1 MNYRLTRSTS
11 TRAIGLRGKLDTA
24 YSNNLDRWARYTSEL
39 SVERGVGGEPIAMT
53 CDVNVGD
60 VGIEPIEV
68 KDGFW
73 WRHWSESC
81 RWTEVLFGRSGRLT

>member
-1 MNYRLTRSTS
+1 
-11 TRAIGLRGKLDTA
+11 
-24 YSNNLDRWARYTSEL
+24 
-39 SVERGVGGEPIAMT
+39 MT

-68 KDGFW
+68 INGFW

-81 RWTEVLFGRSGRLT
+81 RWTEVLFDRSGQLT